1 MSQEPTILVV
11 DDNEDLLETFALIL
25 KRHGFSVETAAS
37 GAAAVA
43 KFRQHNFDVT
53 LMDIVMPEVNGI
65 EAFRRIKE
73 IAPDASVIL
82 MTAYSDADLLRA
94 ARDEGAR
101 CILNKPISIDR
112 LIQLVNNNEVE
123 EALNR
128 AQEVS
133 VTTCPYKPFDPT
145 EALGLVEQSKKG
157 NAARR
162 ADER

>member
-11 DDNEDLLETFALIL
+11 DDNQDLLETFALIL

-37 GAAAVA
+37 GAAAIA
-43 KFRQHNFDVT
+43 KFRQHSFDVT

-94 ARDEGAR
+94 AYDEGTR
-101 CILNKPISIDR
+101 YILSKPISIDR
-112 LIQLVNNNEVE
+112 LIQIINEAAAVKPVLIFDDDPAICNSLTGVWQQEGYEVE
-123 EALNR
+123 GR
-128 AQEVS
+128 
-133 VTTCPYKPFDPT
+133 
-145 EALGLVEQSKKG
+145 
-157 NAARR
+157 
-162 ADER
+162 